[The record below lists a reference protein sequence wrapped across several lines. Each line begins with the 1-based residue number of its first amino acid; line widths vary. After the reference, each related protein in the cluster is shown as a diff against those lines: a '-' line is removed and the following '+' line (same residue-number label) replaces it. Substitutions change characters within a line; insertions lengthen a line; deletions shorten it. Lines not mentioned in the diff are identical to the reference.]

1 MDEAVRG
8 ACPRG
13 QGGCDLDLGEQTAA
27 TETET
32 ETETDVDRGLLVLTQ
47 YVYVGRPR

>member
-8 ACPRG
+8 ARPRG
-13 QGGCDLDLGEQTAA
+13 QGGCDLDLGEQTA
-27 TETET
+27 TET
-32 ETETDVDRGLLVLTQ
+32 ETETDVDRGLPVLTQ